1 MTVDEVS
8 ITIPASPQY
17 VGVVRLVAAGLAA
30 RQGFSLDASEDL
42 KIAVDELSAYVTGS
56 QGRLG
61 LLEVVF
67 SLEEDRISF
76 RGYGRLEE
84 AKEVRTTLTELSRM
98 ILETVTESASL
109 ERDGDTPTFHASK
122 TRA

>member
-1 MTVDEVS
+1 VDEVS

-17 VGVVRLVAAGLAA
+17 VGVIRLVAAGLAA
-30 RQGFSLDASEDL
+30 RQGFSLDDIEDL
-42 KIAVDELSAYVTGS
+42 KIAVDELAAYVTGS

-61 LLEVVF
+61 FLEVVF
-67 SLEEDRISF
+67 SLDGECISF
-76 RGYGRLEE
+76 KGYGRLEE
-84 AKEVRTTLTELSRM
+84 PEEVRTSLTELSRM

-109 ERDGDTPTFHASK
+109 ERVGATPTFHASK

>member
-1 MTVDEVS
+1 MDEVS

-17 VGVVRLVAAGLAA
+17 VGVIRLVAAGLAA
-30 RQGFSLDASEDL
+30 RQGFSLDESEDL
-42 KIAVDELSAYVTGS
+42 KIAVDELSAYVTGTHGR
-56 QGRLG
+56 QGFI
-61 LLEVVF
+61 EVVF
-67 SLEEDRISF
+67 SLDDERISF

-84 AKEVRTTLTELSRM
+84 PEEVRTNLTELSRM

-109 ERDGDTPTFHASK
+109 ERVGVTPTFHASK

>member
-1 MTVDEVS
+1 VDEVS

-30 RQGFSLDASEDL
+30 RQGFSLDDSEDL
-42 KIAVDELSAYVTGS
+42 KIAVDELSAYVTGAH
-56 QGRLG
+56 GRRG
-61 LLEVVF
+61 FLEVVF
-67 SLEEDRISF
+67 SLDDECISF

-84 AKEVRTTLTELSRM
+84 PKDVRTNLTELSRM
-98 ILETVTESASL
+98 ILETVAESASL
-109 ERDGDTPTFHASK
+109 ERVGDTPTFHASK

>member
-1 MTVDEVS
+1 MDEVS

-30 RQGFSLDASEDL
+30 RQGFSLDDSEDL
-42 KIAVDELSAYVTGS
+42 KIAVDELSAYVTGTH
-56 QGRLG
+56 GRRG
-61 LLEVVF
+61 FLEVVF
-67 SLEEDRISF
+67 SLEGECISF

-84 AKEVRTTLTELSRM
+84 PEEVRTNLTELSRM
-98 ILETVTESASL
+98 ILETVTQSASL
-109 ERDGDTPTFHASK
+109 ERVGDTPTFHASK

>member
-1 MTVDEVS
+1 MDEVS

-17 VGVVRLVAAGLAA
+17 VGVIRLVAAGLAA
-30 RQGFSLDASEDL
+30 RQGFSLDESEDL
-42 KIAVDELSAYVTGS
+42 KIAVDELSAYVTGTH
-56 QGRLG
+56 GRRG
-61 LLEVVF
+61 FIEVVF
-67 SLEEDRISF
+67 SLDDERISF

-84 AKEVRTTLTELSRM
+84 PEEVRTNLTELSRM

-109 ERDGDTPTFHASK
+109 ERVGYTPTFHASK

>member
-1 MTVDEVS
+1 MDEVS

-30 RQGFSLDASEDL
+30 RQGFSLDDSEDL
-42 KIAVDELSAYVTGS
+42 KIAVDELSAYVTGTH
-56 QGRLG
+56 GRRG
-61 LLEVVF
+61 FLEVVF
-67 SLEEDRISF
+67 SLEDACISF

-84 AKEVRTTLTELSRM
+84 PKDVRTSLTELSRM
-98 ILETVTESASL
+98 ILETVAESASL
-109 ERDGDTPTFHASK
+109 ERVGDTPTFHASK

>member
-1 MTVDEVS
+1 MDEVS

-30 RQGFSLDASEDL
+30 RQGFSLDDSEDL
-42 KIAVDELSAYVTGS
+42 KIAVDELSAYVTGT
-56 QGRLG
+56 QGRRG
-61 LLEVVF
+61 FLEVIF
-67 SLEEDRISF
+67 SLEDECISF

-84 AKEVRTTLTELSRM
+84 PGEVRTNLTELSRM

-109 ERDGDTPTFHASK
+109 ERVGDTPTFHASK
-122 TRA
+122 SRA